1 MWCVCKLSWLS
12 VVSACENVLSGLE
25 DVAGKAV
32 RVGLKDSNRVK
43 VDLSVVFFLTL
54 AAFIYWIYQFFH
66 VADAYFDMAIL
77 LANLELGV
85 DVTDKKNMDQFDKGT
100 AKGLAKL
107 VYSRRFQQ
115 LRLRRQRGE
124 DWWRANGYADEQVC
138 DNDRV
143 TARSAVPRG
152 SQKEGEELFF
162 DAHEAGA

>member
-1 MWCVCKLSWLS
+1 M
-12 VVSACENVLSGLE
+12 
-25 DVAGKAV
+25 
-32 RVGLKDSNRVK
+32 
-43 VDLSVVFFLTL
+43 
-54 AAFIYWIYQFFH
+54 
-66 VADAYFDMAIL
+66 
-77 LANLELGV
+77 
-85 DVTDKKNMDQFDKGT
+85 
-100 AKGLAKL
+100 AKL